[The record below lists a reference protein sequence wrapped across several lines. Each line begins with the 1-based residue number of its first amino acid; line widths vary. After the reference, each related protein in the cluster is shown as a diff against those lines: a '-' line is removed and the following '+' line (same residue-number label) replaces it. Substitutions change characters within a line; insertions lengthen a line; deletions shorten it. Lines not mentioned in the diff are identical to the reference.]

1 MAHSYTKLLYHLV
14 FSTTE
19 RQPLITKPLRA
30 PLYDYLG
37 GTVRGLD
44 GVAIEIGGVA
54 DHVHLLVR
62 MPRTIAVDVFL
73 QKLKA
78 NSSGWVTRTQAV
90 NFNWQRGFGAFTVSE
105 SQVEKVRRYIQNQ
118 EAHHS
123 KVSFE
128 DEFKAMLKAHKVE
141 FDEEYLWR

>member
-14 FSTTE
+14 FSTAK
-19 RQPLITKPLRA
+19 RQPLITEKLRS

-44 GVAIEIGGVA
+44 GVAIELGGVE

-62 MPRTIAVDVFL
+62 MPRTIAVDEFL

-78 NSSGWVTRTQAV
+78 NSSGWVTRA
-90 NFNWQRGFGAFTVSE
+90 NGIKFNWQRGFGAFTVSE

-118 EAHHS
+118 VEHHR

-128 DEFKAMLKAHKVE
+128 QEFKAMIKAHQVE

>member
-14 FSTTE
+14 FSTIE
-19 RQPLITKPLRA
+19 RRPLITKTLRPL
-30 PLYDYLG
+30 LYDYLG

-90 NFNWQRGFGAFTVSE
+90 KFNWQRGFGAFTVSE

-128 DEFKAMLKAHKVE
+128 EEFKAILKAHKVE

>member
-14 FSTTE
+14 FSTIE
-19 RQPLITKPLRA
+19 RRPLITKTLRPL
-30 PLYDYLG
+30 LYDYLG
-37 GTVRGLD
+37 GAVRGLD

-90 NFNWQRGFGAFTVSE
+90 KFNWQRGFGAFTVSE

-128 DEFKAMLKAHKVE
+128 EEFKAILKAHKVE

>member
-14 FSTTE
+14 FSTIE
-19 RQPLITKPLRA
+19 RRPLITKTLRPL
-30 PLYDYLG
+30 LYDYLG

-90 NFNWQRGFGAFTVSE
+90 KFNWQRGFGAFTVSE

-123 KVSFE
+123 KESFE
-128 DEFKAMLKAHKVE
+128 EEFKAILKAHKVE